1 MLRASA
7 VGGRSLSRLATRAS
21 PLRCAA
27 RSVSVTTCDDESQF
41 ATAKKS
47 EHGAVVYFTAR

>member
-21 PLRCAA
+21 PLRSAA